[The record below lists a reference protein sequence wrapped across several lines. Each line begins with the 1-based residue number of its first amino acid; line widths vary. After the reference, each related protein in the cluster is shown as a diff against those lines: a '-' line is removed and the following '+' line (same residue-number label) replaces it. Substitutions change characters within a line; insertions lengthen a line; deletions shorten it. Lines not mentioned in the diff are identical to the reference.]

1 MDQVAAMRVF
11 ARVVE
16 AGNFTKAA
24 DSLQMPKPTVT
35 KLVQS
40 LEAHLKVKLLQRTT
54 RSVTVTSDGA
64 VYYER
69 VVRLLADLDEIE
81 ATMSRARTTPKGRLR
96 IDVGT
101 SVAHEILIPNMRDFH
116 ARYPDLQVE
125 MGVTDRPVNLVSDNV
140 DCVIRGGTL
149 TDQSLVARRIATVDF
164 LTCATPD
171 YLRRHG
177 APSHPGELEE
187 AHQVVKF
194 VSPANGKLFP
204 LTFEK
209 DGETLEIQGSHV
221 LAVNEGNAYM
231 AAGMAGLGVFQPVR
245 FMAEP
250 RIASGELVRLLPEWD
265 AGTLPIYV
273 VYPSNRHVSA
283 KVRAFVDWVVE
294 LFGQHQAFVPRA

>member
-1 MDQVAAMRVF
+1 MRVF

-81 ATMSRARTTPKGRLR
+81 ATMSRARTSPKGRLR

-101 SVAHEILIPNMRDFH
+101 SVAHEILIPHMMDFH

-164 LTCATPD
+164 MTCATPE
-171 YLRRHG
+171 YVRRHG
-177 APSHPGELEE
+177 LPSHPSEIET
-187 AHQVVKF
+187 AHQVVNY
-194 VSPANGKLFP
+194 VSAANGRLFP

-209 DGETLEIQGSHV
+209 DGETLEIEGRHV
-221 LAVNEGNAYM
+221 LAVNEASAYM
-231 AAGMAGLGVFQPVR
+231 VAGMSGLGIFQPVR
-245 FMAEP
+245 FMAES
-250 RIASGELVRLLPEWD
+250 RIASGELVQVLPEWG

-273 VYPSNRHVSA
+273 VYPSNRHLSA

-294 LFGQHQAFVPRA
+294 LFAQHQAFRPRD